1 MQTVKLFKVTC
12 TKAYEISGQG
22 TRFSLAPWGKDT
34 FYYEGYDDGGA
45 DYILPEGYT
54 VAETVCGDLSIYDKR
69 NWHCPICSAKNT
81 PFIYD
86 DFGNEIYLKKVI

>member
-34 FYYEGYDDGGA
+34 FYYKA
-45 DYILPEGYT
+45 MTMAAPI
-54 VAETVCGDLSIYDKR
+54 IF
-69 NWHCPICSAKNT
+69 CPKAIQ
-81 PFIYD
+81 
-86 DFGNEIYLKKVI
+86 